1 MDIGAIIT
9 AAGLSSRMGAFKP
22 LLSFKG
28 KTVIENTV
36 GTVLSV
42 ITEPAVVVTGY
53 RAEEIEEIL
62 KKAFGDRVVTVC
74 NRSYRDTDMLYSVKT
89 GLRFLPECD
98 AFFFLPG
105 DMPAVRPETL
115 RLLIEKAAE
124 TEDRIPD
131 VTFPETAGRSGHPPL
146 ISAKLIPAILSYEG
160 EGGLRGFW
168 KSCGADMIRVP
179 VEDEG
184 VMTDLDTPEDYEKL
198 KSRA

>member
-9 AAGLSSRMGAFKP
+9 AAGLSSRMGASKP

-42 ITEPAVVVTGY
+42 ITKPAVVVTGY

-89 GLRFLPECD
+89 GLRSMPECD

-115 RLLIEKAAE
+115 RLLMEKVAKAG
-124 TEDRIPD
+124 DRIPD
-131 VTFPETAGRSGHPPL
+131 VIFPEAGGRSGHPPL
-146 ISAKLIPAILSYEG
+146 ISTKLIPAILSYEG
-160 EGGLRGFW
+160 EGGLRGLW
-168 KSCGADMIRVP
+168 KSCGADILRIP

-184 VMTDLDTPEDYEKL
+184 VVTDLDTPEDYEKL
-198 KSRA
+198 VEKS